1 MRTLLRPLVLAAV
14 LLANVGV
21 EAQRA
26 PVGITY
32 GPVPVESIL
41 DGDTIVVTS
50 NVGPRKVRLI
60 GIDAPEQGHADT
72 WFGALGARAARALAE
87 MLPPDKLVWLELDLG
102 LEDVYGRLLAY
113 VYVADPEGEWRLG
126 EVSATQLN
134 LAMVRAGMAATMTVQ
149 PNQRYSRLY
158 TEAQTAAMDAELG
171 LWGEELPAGSRLDLA
186 PLPDGPIVIECALY
200 NPATPND
207 ENGEWVSVWLRE
219 AMDTTGYR
227 IYDAGSNTSFYLPA
241 GPQSM
246 GELRVDNPGQGV
258 WNNSGDTIFLM
269 FGDRVVDQWNYS
281 DRLAAEGSIICRGQP

>member
-1 MRTLLRPLVLAAV
+1 M
-14 LLANVGV
+14 
-21 EAQRA
+21 
-26 PVGITY
+26 
-32 GPVPVESIL
+32 
-41 DGDTIVVTS
+41 
-50 NVGPRKVRLI
+50 GPRKVRLI

-281 DRLAAEGSIICRGQP
+281 DMLAGEGSIVCRGQP